1 MANTISNHETQLL
14 DYLTN
19 QVSDTLH
26 KIRMIEKSIK
36 VLTDGDTSFTN
47 TLDGVISESFT
58 QAFDDVIQSKYE
70 EINVLKFK
78 LTWLQSQLTQVKS
91 LNQ

>member
-1 MANTISNHETQLL
+1 MAQTISNHETQLTT
-14 DYLTN
+14 YLTN

-47 TLDGVISESFT
+47 TLDEVISESFT
-58 QAFDDVIQSKYE
+58 QAFDNVIQSKYE
-70 EINVLKFK
+70 EIIVLKFR
-78 LTWLQSQLTQVKS
+78 LAWLQSQLTQVKS

>member
-1 MANTISNHETQLL
+1 MVQTISNHETQLTT
-14 DYLTN
+14 YLVN
-19 QVSDTLH
+19 QVSDTLDEI
-26 KIRMIEKSIK
+26 KMIEKSIK

-47 TLDGVISESFT
+47 TLDEVISESFT

-70 EINVLKFK
+70 DINVLKFK
-78 LTWLQSQLTQVKS
+78 LSWLQSQLTQVKS